1 MKTNK
6 TVFLGF
12 RATAEERQ
20 KIDALAARYNVT
32 ASEMLRLLVSVAET
46 RIVARAEPSVPA
58 DFDAAIAAAKK
69 GTP

>member
-12 RATAEERQ
+12 RATADERQ
-20 KIDALAARYNVT
+20 KINALAARYNVT

-46 RIVARAEPSVPA
+46 RTVSRIEPSLPA
-58 DFDAAIAAAKK
+58 DLDAAIAATK
-69 GTP
+69 GNP